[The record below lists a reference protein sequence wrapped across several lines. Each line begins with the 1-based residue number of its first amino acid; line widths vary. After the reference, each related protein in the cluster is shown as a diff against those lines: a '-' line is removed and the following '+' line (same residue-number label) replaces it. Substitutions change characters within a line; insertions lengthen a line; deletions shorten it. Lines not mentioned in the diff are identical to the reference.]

1 MSDVLERLLEHSV
14 ILSNAFSILP
24 GTPLVFGLLNAKQ
37 AVKDDALLL
46 QVTFPKHQTFF
57 GFFYVLFLEK
67 FLTFQFASQ
76 QTNPSKFLFG
86 PAITADYQN
95 INLNFS

>member
-37 AVKDDALLL
+37 AVKDDALHHEIEKN
-46 QVTFPKHQTFF
+46 QDGVYVPDGIIPMHQGGGLIQEGT
-57 GFFYVLFLEK
+57 
-67 FLTFQFASQ
+67 
-76 QTNPSKFLFG
+76 
-86 PAITADYQN
+86 DN
-95 INLNFS
+95 IDINTETVDGKTLIF